1 MNCTAC
7 NAPLEINARFCP
19 RCGEPVAAAPK
30 NNVIANSANPPYQS
44 APMMGESEPPTLPL
58 NEQKHEPFILRPDY
72 QQPPM
77 QSQWSQPPQ
86 AAPVYPQQSS
96 NYAPGS
102 SNPGA
107 NRLSDTGNDRPRR
120 RRRGCLAGILIT
132 LIVVLVL
139 VGGGWFLVVR
149 PYVDNM
155 AQSKLNGVL
164 DDAVNHIPPQVTQ
177 LPAGAVTVPER
188 VLNNLLVLESS
199 PNDIVKNVQIHIT
212 SSAMN
217 LQFDVYGF
225 TCTVSGVPAV
235 NAGHLIV
242 TNVSV
247 QGIAALILTAD
258 EITALANRHLADAQ
272 ARLNHPILSVQLKDQ
287 ELDMVLGAPGAVPS
301 GGGLPPGVTPPPGIT
316 PPTTLP

>member
-1 MNCTAC
+1 
-7 NAPLEINARFCP
+7 
-19 RCGEPVAAAPK
+19 
-30 NNVIANSANPPYQS
+30 
-44 APMMGESEPPTLPL
+44 
-58 NEQKHEPFILRPDY
+58 
-72 QQPPM
+72 
-77 QSQWSQPPQ
+77 
-86 AAPVYPQQSS
+86 
-96 NYAPGS
+96 
-102 SNPGA
+102 
-107 NRLSDTGNDRPRR
+107 
-120 RRRGCLAGILIT
+120 
-132 LIVVLVL
+132 
-139 VGGGWFLVVR
+139 
-149 PYVDNM
+149 M

-242 TNVSV
+242 TNVNV
-247 QGIAALILTAD
+247 QGIASLILTAD

-272 ARLNHPILSVQLKDQ
+272 ARINHAILSVHLKDQ
-287 ELDMVLGAPGAVPS
+287 ELDMVLGAPGSLPS